1 MQGTRTATRH
11 KSIDASHSVT
21 PLLSMKT
28 PVASRRQCTTCE
40 SHVAVVLWLPCCRD
54 WVRSS
59 SSGLTGGLFDLQM
72 EQQLQQVLA
81 NQQQQTHLMA
91 PEMKG
96 HTSLHKG
103 RSDDDW
109 GIGALHMHVSC
120 S

>member
-1 MQGTRTATRH
+1 
-11 KSIDASHSVT
+11 
-21 PLLSMKT
+21 
-28 PVASRRQCTTCE
+28 
-40 SHVAVVLWLPCCRD
+40 
-54 WVRSS
+54 
-59 SSGLTGGLFDLQM
+59 M